1 MSDISIDPTPQSF
14 ESWSTSYGVPDLG
27 QCKVHLNMWLFNGS
41 SPADTNSVFEVVV
54 NKFSFRPLDVSSLAP
69 SLQITNVVHQSQ
81 GLTID
86 VIQSIPAH

>member
-1 MSDISIDPTPQSF
+1 
-14 ESWSTSYGVPDLG
+14 
-27 QCKVHLNMWLFNGS
+27 MWLFNGS